1 MSESIQALNIAK
13 RAVKISIA
21 CILVSIFLSLLNIYI
36 LLNQISATAAMSKEI
51 KQLQSQVFKDIKDE
65 NAESK

>member
-13 RAVKISIA
+13 RAVKISIT